1 MLYGISNDI
10 FLMAMQ
16 IVECV
21 YDSDHRVHQ
30 SELVLAQAA
39 SSSLDLIRQSAFEF
53 LVSAPVCGGSIMSE
67 SQVLGR
73 YSNNILWQDGFSDE
87 DKKDAKKKPSLDS
100 DPLLSSPLE
109 SAKEEEAKKEAKPD
123 FVHESDEET
132 TDSGFAEEGGVT
144 WGENRHGVKTV
155 MAL

>member
-1 MLYGISNDI
+1 MFRVLLYGISNDI

-100 DPLLSSPLE
+100 DPLLSSPLLLNLRRRRRRRRKR
-109 SAKEEEAKKEAKPD
+109 SPTLCTRVTRRPPTPD
-123 FVHESDEET
+123 LPRRAV
-132 TDSGFAEEGGVT
+132 
-144 WGENRHGVKTV
+144 
-155 MAL
+155 